1 MAIVTCKECKA
12 EVSSQ
17 AAACPKCGAPPP
29 KGTSRL
35 TLLAIGCVLFVA
47 FKCTVDGLAESSAG
61 ADRRAADAKLTPEER
76 ASRELAQQAMAKA
89 RQEEERL
96 FQLAVG
102 FARTVKAGMKN
113 PASFELTDATRM
125 ADGALCLQYRGT
137 NSFNA
142 VIPNYAVLTQDGR
155 ASNGS
160 AGAVAS
166 LWNKHCAGKSGED
179 VTRIRHAL

>member
-29 KGTSRL
+29 KETSRL
-35 TLLAIGCVLFVA
+35 TLLALGCVLFVA
-47 FKCTVDGLAESSAG
+47 FKCTVDGLAEPSAD
-61 ADRRAADAKLTPEER
+61 ADRKSVDAKLTPEER
-76 ASRELAQQAMAKA
+76 AARDRAQESMAKA
-89 RQEEERL
+89 RQEEERR

-102 FARTVKAGMKN
+102 FARTLKAGMKN
-113 PASFELTDATRM
+113 PASFELTDAIRT
-125 ADGALCLQYRGT
+125 ADGTLCLQYRGT

-160 AGAVAS
+160 AGTVAS
-166 LWNKHCAGKSGED
+166 LWNKHCAGKSGDD